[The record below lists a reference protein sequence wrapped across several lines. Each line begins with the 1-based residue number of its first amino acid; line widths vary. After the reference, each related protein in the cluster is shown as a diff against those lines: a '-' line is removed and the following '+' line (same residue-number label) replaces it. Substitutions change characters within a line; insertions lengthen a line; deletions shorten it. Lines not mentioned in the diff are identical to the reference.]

1 MHESSQDHVFF
12 DGLLDIWYFSW
23 RTPDTWLAPPHRS
36 RSANFPLL
44 SNSIPLLIFTITSLI
59 FLCRVQMP
67 SCNKGWL
74 TEGKAETAVSQHPAR
89 ESIHQSVRSLAL
101 SPARPIT
108 SSSLPP
114 LLLSL
119 LAPQP
124 CPFPADTIK
133 TRGWDRSIGIGELS
147 VTKVKLV
154 CCCPSSVSHSAKV
167 GLFCKPDPDHP
178 LHSLFLYFSFSCAS
192 LRGREQ
198 TDTLH
203 HSE

>member
-23 RTPDTWLAPPHRS
+23 RTLDTWLAPPHRS

-44 SNSIPLLIFTITSLI
+44 SNSIPYLIFTITSLI

-67 SCNKGWL
+67 SWNRGWL

-101 SPARPIT
+101 SPAQPIT

-119 LAPQP
+119 LAPRP
-124 CPFPADTIK
+124 CPFSADTIK
-133 TRGWDRSIGIGELS
+133 SRGGDRSIGLDDLS
-147 VTKVKLV
+147 VTKAKLV
-154 CCCPSSVSHSAKV
+154 CCCTSSVPRSAKA
-167 GLFCKPDPDHP
+167 GLFCKPDPDLP
-178 LHSLFLYFSFSCAS
+178 LHSLFLYLSVSRAS

>member
-1 MHESSQDHVFF
+1 MHKCSQDHVFF

-23 RTPDTWLAPPHRS
+23 HTPDTWLAPPHRS
-36 RSANFPLL
+36 RSANFPCCQTL
-44 SNSIPLLIFTITSLI
+44 SPNWYSPSPLSFFCAEYRCEAAIENDW
-59 FLCRVQMP
+59 Q
-67 SCNKGWL
+67 
-74 TEGKAETAVSQHPAR
+74 KAKLRRLSVNIQP
-89 ESIHQSVRSLAL
+89 ESRFISVRSLAL

-119 LAPQP
+119 LAPRP
-124 CPFPADTIK
+124 CPFSADKIK
-133 TRGWDRSIGIGELS
+133 SRGGDRSIGLDDLS
-147 VTKVKLV
+147 VTRAKLV
-154 CCCPSSVSHSAKV
+154 CSCTSSVLRSAKV
-167 GLFCKPDPDHP
+167 GLFFKLDPDFP
-178 LHSLFLYFSFSCAS
+178 LHSLFLYLSFARAS